1 MPLALSGSARTA
13 GATHSDADST
23 PDFHAGVGALDLD
36 EIQTIGSARMAGAGT
51 FDGSSLAEAT
61 GLSGFGLL
69 EGSAAAEEAGST
81 ATTIAR
87 RAFRILSFYRV

>member
-23 PDFHAGVGALDLD
+23 TDLHAGVGALDLD
-36 EIQTIGSARMAGAGT
+36 EIRTIGSAEWLAPAP
-51 FDGSSLAEAT
+51 FNGSGLTEAA

-69 EGSAAAEEAGST
+69 EGSAAAEEAGSIAT
-81 ATTIAR
+81 AITR
-87 RAFRILSFYRV
+87 RAFRILSFYLV